1 MPALAAEIFAPGIFG
16 GGEDLRGELR
26 QLLFFGADGT
36 LLLLLHLRHLHAA
49 AGEAAQIHAVIGADE
64 HDNQAGEAHFAAAS
78 AASAAAKATTVFDV
92 AAAALIVE
100 FHIGIPWVGVVGR
113 II

>member
-1 MPALAAEIFAPGIFG
+1 MPALAAEIFAPGVFG

-26 QLLFFGADGT
+26 QLLFFGADGA
-36 LLLLLHLRHLHAA
+36 LLLLHLRHLHAA

-64 HDNQAGEAHFAAAS
+64 HDNQAGETHFAAAS
-78 AASAAAKATTVFDV
+78 ATSAAAKAATVFNV

-100 FHIGIPWVGVVGR
+100 FHIGIPWVGVV
-113 II
+113 